1 MQECFGMIQ
10 NGKDMKNKKY
20 PDNIVYNDKLQK
32 FDANLKPYPTSVGSQ
47 AFEPIK
53 VDKSSSVSA
62 NHYFNSR
69 LEELREEYKK
79 LIQEYNWTKL
89 VYESS
94 YAFQPI
100 VGHTYHMYEKKDK
113 SLWLSLIGPDE
124 WNQPYVGSFQLQTDG
139 KWIKY
144 DS

>member
-1 MQECFGMIQ
+1 
-10 NGKDMKNKKY
+10 MKKKY
-20 PDNIVYNDKLQK
+20 PDNIVYDNKLQK
-32 FDANLKPYPTSVGSQ
+32 FDANIKPYPTSVGSQ

-53 VDKSSSVSA
+53 VDKSTSVSA
-62 NHYFNSR
+62 KHQFNSR

-89 VYESS
+89 VYESHYS
-94 YAFQPI
+94 FQPI
-100 VGHTYHMYEKKDK
+100 VGHEYHMYEKKDK

-139 KWIKY
+139 KWIKI
-144 DS
+144 

>member
-1 MQECFGMIQ
+1 
-10 NGKDMKNKKY
+10 MKKKY
-20 PDNIVYNDKLQK
+20 PDNIVYDNKLQK
-32 FDANLKPYPTSVGSQ
+32 FDANIKPYPTSVGSQ

-53 VDKSSSVSA
+53 VDKSTSVSA

-124 WNQPYVGSFQLQTDG
+124 WNQPYVGSFKLQTDG
-139 KWIKY
+139 KWEKTSYENKIR
-144 DS
+144 

>member
-1 MQECFGMIQ
+1 
-10 NGKDMKNKKY
+10 MKKKY
-20 PDNIVYNDKLQK
+20 PDNIVYDYKLDK
-32 FDANLKPYPTSVGSQ
+32 FDAKIKSYPTSVG
-47 AFEPIK
+47 APGFEPIK
-53 VDKSSSVSA
+53 VDKSTSLSA

-100 VGHTYHMYEKKDK
+100 VGHIYHMYEKKDK

-139 KWIKY
+139 KWIKI
-144 DS
+144 

>member
-1 MQECFGMIQ
+1 
-10 NGKDMKNKKY
+10 MKKKY

-32 FDANLKPYPTSVGSQ
+32 FDANIKPYPTSVGSQ

-53 VDKSSSVSA
+53 VDKSTSVSA

-139 KWIKY
+139 KWIKI
-144 DS
+144 

>member
-1 MQECFGMIQ
+1 
-10 NGKDMKNKKY
+10 MKKKY

-53 VDKSSSVSA
+53 VHKSTSVSA

-139 KWIKY
+139 KWIKI
-144 DS
+144 

>member
-1 MQECFGMIQ
+1 
-10 NGKDMKNKKY
+10 MKKKY
-20 PDNIVYNDKLQK
+20 PDNIVYDNKLQK
-32 FDANLKPYPTSVGSQ
+32 FDANIKPYPTSVGSQ

-53 VDKSSSVSA
+53 VDKSTSISA

-144 DS
+144 ES